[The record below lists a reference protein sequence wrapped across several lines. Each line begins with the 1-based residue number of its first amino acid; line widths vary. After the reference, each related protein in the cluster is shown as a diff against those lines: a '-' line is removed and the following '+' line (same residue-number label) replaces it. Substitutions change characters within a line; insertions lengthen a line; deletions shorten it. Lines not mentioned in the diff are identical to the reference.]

1 MFVNSGV
8 ARGCGWQH
16 IGAYVNL
23 GAFYLCGIP
32 VAAVL
37 GFMTNLRGR
46 GLWIGIQTG
55 AFVQTVMLSII
66 TSCINWEKQVYPLLL
81 CLDAFDLSLT
91 YVSHLLYLVAKKLE
105 EGKEKKNLDCSMS

>member
-8 ARGCGWQH
+8 ARGSGWQH
-16 IGAYVNL
+16 IVAYVNL
-23 GAFYLCGIP
+23 PAYYLCGIP
-32 VAAVL
+32 IAIVL
-37 GFMTNLRGR
+37 GFFTKLKGK

-81 CLDAFDLSLT
+81 CLDAFDLSLV